1 MKQCLCQGLFMS
13 DTPARP
19 AAGWG
24 RVHVWGRMGGQVLF
38 LYFSCHSHCIPEWA
52 VDCWSWEMLRREKAS
67 YSHIR
72 GRPDL
77 PCPSSE
83 SHGAHYIVKVS
94 FLHVPPGT
102 ECRTDTKEHRFGTWT
117 SSWAVTAV
125 WRGQLLTPSGPPSPH
140 LYHMDSCYPV
150 GCLCG

>member
-1 MKQCLCQGLFMS
+1 MS

-24 RVHVWGRMGGQVLF
+24 QVHVWERMGGQVLF
-38 LYFSCHSHCIPEWA
+38 LYSLCHSHCFPEWA
-52 VDCWSWEMLRREKAS
+52 VDCWSWEMLGREKGS

-77 PCPSSE
+77 PCPSSV

-94 FLHVPPGT
+94 FCHVPPGT
-102 ECRTDTKEHRFGTWT
+102 ECKTDTKEHRFGTWT
-117 SSWAVTAV
+117 SSWAMTAV
-125 WRGQLLTPSGPPSPH
+125 WPWAITHPLWASVSSSVPYGQLH
-140 LYHMDSCYPV
+140 PV